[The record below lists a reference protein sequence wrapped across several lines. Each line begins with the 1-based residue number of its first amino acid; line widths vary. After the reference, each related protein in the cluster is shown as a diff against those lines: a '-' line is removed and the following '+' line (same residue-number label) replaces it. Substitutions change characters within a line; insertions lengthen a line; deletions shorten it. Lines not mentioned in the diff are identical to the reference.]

1 MGLLFC
7 FNCKKGNTPEVFPK
21 KYFNHQNLSSK
32 AILILDKSSKSNKKI
47 KTSSFFENILSTEN
61 QSNNNLN
68 FIQSRSNS
76 FSNQRKNI
84 TKVKL
89 EDFSFLRL
97 IGLGTYGKVF
107 VAEKKS
113 NNKLYAIKILNKRQI
128 CIMKLKKSIK
138 TERILLEKL
147 NHPFIMK
154 LEYAFQSKKSLY
166 LITPFM
172 PGGELNY
179 HIYKENYFN
188 ENKAKFYAAEIILGL
203 NYIHENNCIYR
214 DLKPENVLIGQDGHI
229 KLTDF
234 GLSKLC
240 SDFSCKTK
248 SICGTPEYL
257 APEILFENGY
267 GIEVDWW
274 SLGVI
279 IYEMLSGYLPFK
291 IDRNE
296 KITKKVYQ
304 KKIKM
309 FSHFSNHAK
318 DLIKKLLVVNPK
330 KRIGFEQIINHEFF
344 KGINWEKME
353 LKKIEPPFIPDI
365 NESNLFKY
373 FNSEKELNEEL
384 IDYNLKNIEFYED
397 INNDSFESNNEFDI
411 CNTDI
416 NMNIFNNINNNCCSN
431 SINNKDN
438 NNYNEINKENDSNE
452 EDLSNYL
459 SNDLNLK
466 KNKTLNHK
474 YYYYPNFSFSNSEE
488 EEEIINIK

>member
-7 FNCKKGNTPEVFPK
+7 FNCKKGNSPESFPK
-21 KYFNHQNLSSK
+21 KYFNYQYLSSK
-32 AILILDKSSKSNKKI
+32 AIFFSDKSSKNNKKI
-47 KTSSFFENILSTEN
+47 KASSFYDNILYIDN

-76 FSNQRKNI
+76 FSNQRKNT
-84 TKVKL
+84 TKVKM
-89 EDFSFLRL
+89 EDFSFIRL
-97 IGLGTYGKVF
+97 IGIGTYGKVF
-107 VAEKKS
+107 VATKKS
-113 NNKLYAIKILNKRQI
+113 NNKLYAIKILNKKQI
-128 CIMKLKKSIK
+128 CILKLKKSIK

-147 NHPFIMK
+147 NHPFLMK

-172 PGGELNY
+172 PGGELNF
-179 HIYKENYFN
+179 HINKENFFK
-188 ENKAKFYAAEIILGL
+188 EKKAKFYAAEIILGL

-291 IDRNE
+291 IVRNE

-309 FSHFSNHAK
+309 FSHFSNQAK
-318 DLIKKLLVVNPK
+318 DLLKKLLVVNPK

-344 KGINWEKME
+344 KDINWEKIE
-353 LKKIEPPFIPDI
+353 LKKIGPPFIPDE

-373 FNSEKELNEEL
+373 FNSEKELNEDL
-384 IDYNLKNIEFYED
+384 IDYNLKNIEFFDD

-411 CNTDI
+411 YHSDI
-416 NMNIFNNINNNCCSN
+416 NMNLFNNNCCSN
-431 SINNKDN
+431 SINNKHN
-438 NNYNEINKENDSNE
+438 NNNNEINKENLNNE

-466 KNKTLNHK
+466 KNYTLSHK

-488 EEEIINIK
+488 EEEILNIK